1 MHKHAVKIICLVILG
16 ANAILMLFIEEYVV
30 SIICILTIL
39 GWLTSIYLNKN
50 DTTTP
55 TPISDD
61 VAEAMASKII
71 FEAKQH
77 RQIRKKDEY
86 SLIDSNEKE

>member
-1 MHKHAVKIICLVILG
+1 MLKHAVKIICLVILG
-16 ANAILMLFIEEYVV
+16 ANTILMLFIEQYVV
-30 SIICILTIL
+30 SIICILTTF
-39 GWLTSIYLNKN
+39 GWIATIYLKKK
-50 DTTTP
+50 DTGTP
-55 TPISDD
+55 TSISDD

-86 SLIDSNEKE
+86 SLIDSNEEE

>member
-30 SIICILTIL
+30 SIICILTIS
-39 GWLTSIYLNKN
+39 GWLSSIYFNKN
-50 DTTTP
+50 DTKTP
-55 TPISDD
+55 PPISDD

-77 RQIRKKDEY
+77 RQIRKKDENL
-86 SLIDSNEKE
+86 LIDSSEEE

>member
-1 MHKHAVKIICLVILG
+1 MHKHAVKIICLVILV
-16 ANAILMLFIEEYVV
+16 ASAILMLFIAEDLV
-30 SIICILTIL
+30 SSICVLTIL
-39 GWLTSIYLNKN
+39 GGLTSIYLNKN
-50 DTTTP
+50 DTKTP

-86 SLIDSNEKE
+86 SLIDSKEEE